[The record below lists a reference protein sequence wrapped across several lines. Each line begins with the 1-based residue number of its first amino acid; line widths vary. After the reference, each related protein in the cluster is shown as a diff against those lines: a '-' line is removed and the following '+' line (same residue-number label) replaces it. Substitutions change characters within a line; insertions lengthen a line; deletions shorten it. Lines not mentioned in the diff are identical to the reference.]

1 MLVFLILSCLR
12 FHVESLHEV
21 LVLGNAHGIRWVSL
35 PWASSFR
42 SDESDLYDLSE
53 FMCICLL
60 TANIFRSHL
69 FSSLYYTY
77 KMWRASNTKL
87 VTSNNK
93 IPPWTWFNFCY
104 LADQSS
110 LWRLP
115 SLYYYIIRYPPYY
128 LLRYS
133 SLRIQQ
139 YPSDYLLRYSFP
151 RIQQLPS
158 IGLSSRIL
166 PSWVSTASHIVKL
179 IIMFSISPSRVS
191 PLDFRPRRSHSN
203 VINNEWPYLGA
214 HQYSSHFTTLAFS
227 ALSSLSSLVPNI
239 PIACTLFTPDLSW
252 SLFLFTFQHYR
263 HFGRLT

>member
-77 KMWRASNTKL
+77 KMWRASNTRL

-128 LLRYS
+128 LL
-133 SLRIQQ
+133 Q
-139 YPSDYLLRYSFP
+139 YSFP
-151 RIQQLPS
+151 RIQQLSS

-166 PSWVSTASHIVKL
+166 PSWALTASRIVKL

-191 PLDFRPRRSHSN
+191 PLDFRPRRSHSS
-203 VINNEWPYLGA
+203 VINN
-214 HQYSSHFTTLAFS
+214 
-227 ALSSLSSLVPNI
+227 
-239 PIACTLFTPDLSW
+239 
-252 SLFLFTFQHYR
+252 
-263 HFGRLT
+263 